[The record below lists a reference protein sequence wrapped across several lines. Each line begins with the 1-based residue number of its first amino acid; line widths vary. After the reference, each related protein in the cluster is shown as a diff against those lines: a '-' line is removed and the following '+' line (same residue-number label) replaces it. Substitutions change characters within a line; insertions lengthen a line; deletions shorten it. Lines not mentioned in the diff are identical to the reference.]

1 MLNATTVLASD
12 MDGTFIPLDGSE
24 ENRRDLLI
32 LSEEL
37 RRRRVELLYVT
48 GRHFELAIEA
58 VRSHQLPVP
67 AWLICDVGTSIY
79 RHLDGD
85 QFRVE
90 EAYWEHLAEIIGFLG
105 MDRLQ
110 HQLAKINGLV
120 LQPSEKQGR
129 FKLSY
134 DCDVQ
139 RLSELTDRL
148 METLSEVHAPY
159 RVIPSVDPFTGG
171 GLIDLLPRGV
181 SKAYALE
188 WWVEQ
193 QDRPADAIMFAG
205 DSGNDLAALSAGY
218 RSIVVGNARTTV
230 IDQVAAAHQ
239 EAGWH
244 DRLFLSSKP
253 ATSGVLEGFR
263 HFVGDSPSSQSS

>member
-24 ENRRDLLI
+24 ENRRDLQI

-48 GRHFELAIEA
+48 GRHFELALEA
-58 VRSHQLPVP
+58 VRLHQLPVP

-79 RHLDGD
+79 RHLEGH

-90 EAYWEHLAEIIGFLG
+90 QAYWEHLADIIGHLG
-105 MDRLQ
+105 MDGLRHRLSG
-110 HQLAKINGLV
+110 INGLV
-120 LQPSEKQGR
+120 LQPPEKQGQ

-134 DCDVQ
+134 DCDVD
-139 RLSELTDRL
+139 RLTELTDQL
-148 METLSEVHAPY
+148 MESLSQDHAPF

-193 QDRPADAIMFAG
+193 HDRPAEAIMFAG

-239 EAGWH
+239 QAGWH
-244 DRLFLSSKP
+244 DRLFLCSKP

-263 HFVGDSPSSQSS
+263 HFADGASSQSS

>member
-1 MLNATTVLASD
+1 MKILTTVLASD
-12 MDGTFIPLDGSE
+12 MDGTFIPLDGNE
-24 ENRRDLLI
+24 ENRSDLQV

-37 RRRRVELLYVT
+37 HCRRVELLYVT
-48 GRHFELAIEA
+48 GRHFELAMEA
-58 VRSHQLPVP
+58 VRAHQLPVP

-79 RHLDGD
+79 RHVDGD
-85 QFRVE
+85 RFRAE
-90 EAYWEHLAEIIGFLG
+90 EAYWGHLAEIVGPLG
-105 MDRLQ
+105 VDRLQ
-110 HQLAKINGLV
+110 RQLAKMDGLV
-120 LQPSEKQGR
+120 LQPAEKQGR

-139 RLSELTDRL
+139 RLSELTERL
-148 METLSEVHAPY
+148 IETLGEVHSPY
-159 RVIPSVDPFTGG
+159 RVIPSIDPFTGG

-218 RSIVVGNARTTV
+218 RSIVVANARSTV

-244 DRLFLSSKP
+244 DRLFLASKP

-263 HFVGDSPSSQSS
+263 HFAGVS